1 MLDTIDLVTA
11 KQELEDQKG
20 KADGI
25 ASEIENKV
33 DELGTIK
40 DNLEQASSDIDSYLE
55 ALQGLEDT
63 LENLESAVNEAYDHD
78 ISY

>member
-1 MLDTIDLVTA
+1 MLDTIDLAMA
-11 KQELEDQKG
+11 KQELEEQKG

-40 DNLEQASSDIDSYLE
+40 DNLEQASGDIDSYLE
-55 ALQGLEDT
+55 ALEGLENT
-63 LENLESAVNEAYDHD
+63 LNDLESAVSEAYDHD

>member
-1 MLDTIDLVTA
+1 MLQIIDLA
-11 KQELEDQKG
+11 AAQQELEEQKS
-20 KADGI
+20 KADDI

-40 DNLEQASSDIDSYLE
+40 DNLEQASSEIDSYLE

-63 LENLESAVNEAYDHD
+63 LNDLDSAVDEANNHD

>member
-1 MLDTIDLVTA
+1 MLTLDLATA
-11 KQELEDQKG
+11 QQELEEQKS

-25 ASEIENKV
+25 ASEIESKV

-40 DNLEQASSDIDSYLE
+40 DNLEQASSDIDGYLE
-55 ALQGLEDT
+55 ALQGLENT
-63 LENLESAVNEAYDHD
+63 LNDLDSAVDEAYNHD

>member
-1 MLDTIDLVTA
+1 MLTLDLATA
-11 KQELEDQKG
+11 QQELEEQKS

-25 ASEIENKV
+25 ASEIESKV

-40 DNLEQASSDIDSYLE
+40 DNLEQVSGDIDGYLE
-55 ALQGLEDT
+55 ALQGLENT
-63 LENLESAVNEAYDHD
+63 LNDLDSAVDEAYNHD